1 MNFDYA
7 THLKNSTIKVLLKI
21 KRCKNSNNRELL
33 KRLEDSSPSLIELF
47 EMRYLELFNSYYK
60 K

>member
-7 THLKNSTIKVLLKI
+7 TQLKNSTIKVLLKI

-33 KRLEDSSPSLIELF
+33 ERLEDSSHNLIELF